1 MSYSTRYRTP
11 SPLFPTPSPT
21 SLERLMATWEEL
33 RRLDIEGYRTSSAK
47 PMSTWLVR
55 VNWADGRVSPRSTGR
70 GTVCSPF
77 VTQSVAMA
85 YTREGGPEGIAAPVL
100 AGGEALPLLF
110 CIAANGNLKPAY
122 QKMMDRFGMTQADN
136 EWPRPVIFFNM
147 GYAVELTELRRGDCV
162 HIDWESGGGH
172 AVFVWDV
179 HLDESGKVDAFQY
192 ISANGRIKVGDSRE
206 GAGLGVSVGGTPAGD
221 KGFIRQIAAAPTRY
235 EVLKNPLFVDDDRYT
250 AEGVWVTWKS
260 RAELKLRDLKG
271 CRVQPRGRL
280 AYAKIVKAARFH
292 GVVPPPPF
300 AMGPPSSS
308 SSSSSSSGSSSGPG
322 PDGHEAG
329 TSSSGGGRA
338 SVRQLQ
344 ERLKLLY
351 ELGWISSDTGPIDGK
366 AGRKTAAAVRAFQG
380 SYRLTADGLAG
391 KLTRAKLAEVY
402 SAACLSPEG
411 KQFLATGSGARALGA
426 AAALSFVEGDDH
438 QVEALYFRH
447 GAGRGGEAIPLIL
460 RVRNQDGESLA
471 VELLDVVSGQRHPVA
486 ERLVPDSDRA
496 VLRVVLPEVSAPTAL
511 VAILPELDAKSAPLY
526 VFPAARKA

>member
-33 RRLDIEGYRTSSAK
+33 RRLDTEGYRTSSAR

-85 YTREGGPEGIAAPVL
+85 YSKGSPDGEATPVL

-122 QKMMDRFGMTQADN
+122 HKMMDRLGMTQADN

-162 HIDWESGGGH
+162 HIDWENGGGH

-179 HLDESGKVDAFQY
+179 HLDKDGLVDAFQY
-192 ISANGRIKVGDSRE
+192 ISANGRIKVGDSRD

-221 KGFIRQIAAAPTRY
+221 RGFIRQIAAAPPRY
-235 EVLKNPLFVDDDRYT
+235 EVLKSPLFVDDERYV

-271 CRVQPRGRL
+271 CRVTPRGRL

-300 AMGPPSSS
+300 AMGPPSS
-308 SSSSSSSGSSSGPG
+308 P
-322 PDGHEAG
+322 A
-329 TSSSGGGRA
+329 TSSQATDGPEPGGRPAGGGRA

-366 AGRKTAAAVRAFQG
+366 AGKKTVAAVRAFQS
-380 SYRLTADGLAG
+380 SYRLTVDGIAG
-391 KLTRAKLAEVY
+391 RKTLAKLAEVY

-411 KQFLATGSGARALGA
+411 KQFLATGSGARAPGA
-426 AAALSFVEGDDH
+426 AAALSFAAGDEN

-447 GAGRGGEAIPLIL
+447 GAGRGGEAIPLVL

-471 VELLDVVSGQRHPVA
+471 VELLDVQSGQRHPVA
-486 ERLVPDSDRA
+486 ERLVPDNDRA
-496 VLRVVLPEVSAPTAL
+496 VQRVVLPEVQAPTAL
-511 VAILPELDAKSAPLY
+511 CAILPDLDARSAPIY
-526 VFPAARKA
+526 VFPREKSRS

>member
-33 RRLDIEGYRTSSAK
+33 RRLDTEGYRTSSAK
-47 PMSTWLVR
+47 PMSTWLVQ

-85 YTREGGPEGIAAPVL
+85 YSKAGGPEGVVTPVL

-122 QKMMDRFGMTQADN
+122 HKMMDRFGMTQADN
-136 EWPRPVIFFNM
+136 EWPRPIIFFNM

-162 HIDWESGGGH
+162 HIDWENGGGH

-179 HLDESGKVDAFQY
+179 HLDKNGEVDAFQY

-221 KGFIRQIAAAPTRY
+221 KGFIRQVQAAPARY
-235 EVLKNPLFVDDDRYT
+235 EVLKNPLFADDERYI

-260 RAELKLRDLKG
+260 RSELKLRDLKG

-280 AYAKIVKAARFH
+280 AYAKIVKAARLH

-300 AMGPPSSS
+300 AMGPPSVPSS
-308 SSSSSSSGSSSGPG
+308 VMDRSADIPRS
-322 PDGHEAG
+322 DG
-329 TSSSGGGRA
+329 SSSGGGRA
-338 SVRQLQ
+338 SVQKLQ

-351 ELGWISSDTGPIDGK
+351 ELGWISNDPGPLDGK
-366 AGRKTAAAVRAFQG
+366 AGRKTAAAVRAFQ
-380 SYRLTADGLAG
+380 SNYRLTVDGIAGRKTLA
-391 KLTRAKLAEVY
+391 RLAEVY
-402 SAACLSPEG
+402 TAACLSPEG
-411 KQFLATGSGARALGA
+411 KQFLATGSGARAPGA
-426 AAALSFVEGDDH
+426 AAALSFADGNESR
-438 QVEALYFRH
+438 VEALYFRH
-447 GAGRGGEAIPLIL
+447 GAGRSGEAIPLVL
-460 RVRNQDGESLA
+460 RARNQDGESLA
-471 VELLDVVSGQRHPVA
+471 VQLLDVVSGQIHPVA
-486 ERLVPDSDRA
+486 ERLVPDNDRA
-496 VLRVVLPEVSAPTAL
+496 VLPVVLPEVGAPTAL
-511 VAILPELDAKSAPLY
+511 VALLPELDAKSAPVY
-526 VFPAARKA
+526 VFPAAKSSA